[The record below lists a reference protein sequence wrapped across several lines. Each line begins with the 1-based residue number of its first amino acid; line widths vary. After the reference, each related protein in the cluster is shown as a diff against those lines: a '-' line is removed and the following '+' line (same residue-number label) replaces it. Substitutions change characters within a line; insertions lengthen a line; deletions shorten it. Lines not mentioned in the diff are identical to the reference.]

1 MEALI
6 GLVLPSLITPLK
18 PMNYIH
24 AENSIVIEY
33 PYSVEKLRSDNPE
46 TCFPAVMSEE
56 ELAAWGVYPLAEE
69 AVPAFNEA
77 TEQLEQTAPIF
88 KNGVWSAGWIVVE
101 ASELEKA
108 NRAAAQAA
116 MIRFSRNQALSA
128 TDPTQLL
135 DYKGTEIQRQKYAQF
150 RQELRDVPAQA
161 GFPWNVV
168 WPINEME
175 P

>member
-18 PMNYIH
+18 PMNYIL
-24 AENSIVIEY
+24 ATGSTVIEY
-33 PYSVEKLRSDNPE
+33 PYSIEKLRSDNPE
-46 TCFPAVMSEE
+46 TSFPSVMSEE
-56 ELAAWGVYPLAEE
+56 ELSSWGVYAVTEE
-69 AVPAFNEA
+69 LTPAINEA

-88 KNGVWSAGWIVVE
+88 SNGVWSAGWIVVE
-101 ASELEKA
+101 ASESEKA